1 MNQKNKNK
9 KTHDFL
15 IKEVR
20 VILKEQDE
28 WDGWFSAETFGKFIS
43 PFTDVLN
50 VAKVAIKDVLVSTI
64 NVAKQVTTFD
74 LKKKREIEDK
84 YRQAKK
90 EIESEYAEAMK
101 PIDDAL
107 AGNDVKM
114 LAFAMNPGLFMATS
128 LAKGAAAAGKPIL
141 NYASEKLDLAE
152 FRPDDD
158 TNKDRD
164 DRKNAADGGGGGK
177 GPLLGLMGDLN
188 KIFFSPLETAK
199 DLIMASDDPLHEQ
212 DPGLPS
218 EKVNDQTLEIAE
230 AMLKDMGIW
239 KGVQAAGEKRL
250 RDKLAEIKELEDEF
264 SAVMNLIAGF
274 RQAETLEQVKE
285 AASSLNSHGLDISQQ
300 VVAVEKAIKDQMTA
314 LRDDKSNQIKK
325 DLLSTKSPISDQ
337 LTPESPAEAFLPIIE
352 KTIIA
357 ASLQEAL
364 ENVREDMFK
373 QIMNFAAEGMTRKEL
388 SDVASVS
395 PLGKQFSTAVMGLAS
410 RLANK

>member
-15 IKEVR
+15 IREVR

-64 NVAKQVTTFD
+64 NVAKQVATFD
-74 LKKKREIEDK
+74 LEKKREIEDK
-84 YRQAKK
+84 YRQTKK

-101 PIDDAL
+101 PIDDGL
-107 AGNDVKM
+107 AASDVKM

-128 LAKGAAAAGKPIL
+128 LAKGAASAGKPIL
-141 NYASEKLDLAE
+141 DYASEKLDLAE
-152 FRPDDD
+152 FRPDGD

-164 DRKNAADGGGGGK
+164 DRKNAAGGGGGGK

-212 DPGLPS
+212 DPSLPS
-218 EKVNDQTLEIAE
+218 EKVSEQTLEIAE

-250 RDKLAEIKELEDEF
+250 RDKVTEIKELEDEF
-264 SAVMNLIAGF
+264 SAVMDLIVEF
-274 RQAETLEQVKE
+274 RQAETLEQVKG
-285 AASSLNSHGLDISQQ
+285 AASNLNKHGLDISQQ
-300 VVAVEKAIKDQMTA
+300 VTAVEKAVKDQMVA
-314 LRDDKSNQIKK
+314 LQNDKSNQIKK
-325 DLLSTKSPISDQ
+325 DLLSTPSPISAH
-337 LTPESPAEAFLPIIE
+337 LTPESSAEAFSPIIE
-352 KTIIA
+352 KTIIT

-364 ENVREDMFK
+364 GNVREDMFK
-373 QIMNFAAEGMTRKEL
+373 QIMSFAAEGMTKKEL

-395 PLGKQFSTAVMGLAS
+395 PLGKQFSAAVMGLAS